1 MQNIN
6 NDKLAKYNEYFSIEH
21 EFVANIKPLST
32 NTQYHYDDFLEQIPT
47 PFKLATQV
55 SSIDSLALQ
64 PLQTIGGVANQLVQ
78 YLNLQSQKIDLLM
91 NYIISQQD
99 EALHRFQGV
108 SFSGSGIRFNTEK
121 MLPVSSNVEMKLFIN
136 IDNCNIYC
144 HGEVIDV
151 TENDTGYQHK
161 VLFHHIRD
169 DDRELLVRC
178 SLHLQQKQLQALAQ
192 KRKDIST
199 ES

>member
-1 MQNIN
+1 MQELN
-6 NDKLAKYNEYFSIEH
+6 NDKLAQYNEYFSIEH
-21 EFVANIKPLST
+21 EFTTNIEYL
-32 NTQYHYDDFLEQIPT
+32 NTDSHCNFDTFIEQIPT
-47 PFKLATQV
+47 PFVLATQV
-55 SSIDSLALQ
+55 STIDSVALQ

-91 NYIISQQD
+91 NYIIAQED
-99 EALHRFQGV
+99 NAEHRFQGL
-108 SFSGSGIRFNTEK
+108 SFSGSGISFCAKEA
-121 MLPVSSNVEMKLFIN
+121 MPVSTKVSIKLFIN

-144 HGEVIDV
+144 HGEVIDISE
-151 TENDTGYQHK
+151 TEQGFQHK

-178 SLHLQQKQLQALAQ
+178 TLHAQQKQLKALSQ
-192 KRKDIST
+192 KRKN